1 MSHAEHSPDKQDK
14 YVNEVI
20 FCQKNAE
27 NNFLHTKDYA
37 GAKLG
42 MWLFL
47 FTEILLFGGLFLLYA
62 VYLKRYPH
70 EFAEGGKQLNWF
82 MGAANTVILLTSS
95 LFAAMA
101 VTAIQRDERNRA
113 MGLIGG
119 TILCAAGF
127 MVIKYFEWSAK
138 IGHGIYPGSGH
149 LKAGPPGESVFFS
162 LYYLTTGIHGL
173 HVLIGAALLGWIA
186 LKVRSGAVTAGDFI
200 LLENGALYWHLVD
213 LIWIFIFPL
222 YYLVL

>member
-1 MSHAEHSPDKQDK
+1 MSHPQH
-14 YVNEVI
+14 
-20 FCQKNAE
+20 
-27 NNFLHTKDYA
+27 KDYT

-62 VYLKRYPH
+62 VYLRRYPL
-70 EFAEGGKQLNWF
+70 EFAAAGTQLNWQ
-82 MGAANTVILLTSS
+82 MGAANTAILLTSS

-101 VTAIQRDERNRA
+101 VSAVQRNQLHRSV
-113 MGLIGG
+113 GLIGG
-119 TILCAAGF
+119 TVLCAAGF
-127 MVIKYFEWSAK
+127 MVIKYFEWSSK
-138 IGHGIYPGSGH
+138 IGHGVYPGSAH

-162 LYYLTTGIHGL
+162 LYYMTTGIHGL
-173 HVLIGAALLGWIA
+173 HVIIGAVLLTWITA
-186 LKVRSGAVTAGDFI
+186 KVKGGSVNSGDYI

>member
-1 MSHAEHSPDKQDK
+1 MTHPQH
-14 YVNEVI
+14 
-20 FCQKNAE
+20 
-27 NNFLHTKDYA
+27 KDYG

-62 VYLKRYPH
+62 VYLKRYPQ
-70 EFAEGGKQLNWF
+70 EFAAGGKQLDWT
-82 MGAANTVILLTSS
+82 MGTANTVILLTSS

-101 VTAIQRDERNRA
+101 VTAIQRNEVRRA
-113 MGLIGG
+113 AGLIGG

-127 MVIKYFEWSAK
+127 MVIKYVEWSAK
-138 IGHGIYPGSGH
+138 IGHGIYPGSEH
-149 LKAGPPGESVFFS
+149 LTAGPPGESVFFS
-162 LYYLTTGIHGL
+162 LYFMTTGIHGL
-173 HVLIGAALLGWIA
+173 HVIIGAGLLAWIGV
-186 LKVRSGAVTAGDFI
+186 KVKAGSVNAGDFV
-200 LLENGALYWHLVD
+200 LMENGALYWHLVD

>member
-1 MSHAEHSPDKQDK
+1 MTGHVH
-14 YVNEVI
+14 
-20 FCQKNAE
+20 
-27 NNFLHTKDYA
+27 KDDF

-47 FTEILLFGGLFLLYA
+47 FTELLLFGGLFLLYA

-70 EFAEGGKQLNWF
+70 EFATGGTQLNWI
-82 MGAANTVILLTSS
+82 MGTANTAILLTSS
-95 LFAAMA
+95 LSAAMA
-101 VTAIQRDERNRA
+101 VTAVQRSEQRRA
-113 MGLIGG
+113 VTLIGG
-119 TILCAAGF
+119 TVFCAACF

-138 IGHGIYPGSGH
+138 IGHGIYPGSEH
-149 LKAGPPGESVFFS
+149 LKAGAPGESVFFS
-162 LYYLTTGIHGL
+162 LYYLSTGIHGL
-173 HVLIGAALLGWIA
+173 HVLIGAALLTWIGV
-186 LKVRSGAVTAGDFI
+186 KVRSGEVNADNYI